1 MSAVAFALSVVA
13 GAGPWRA
20 PRGTTRRTHRPP
32 TVAIER
38 KQQPKSPGGV
48 SVAKVGTAGV
58 ARPPVV
64 RPEQEEPRVFK
75 TTPCDTTGRSH
86 HRTTLLGATAVCVVA
101 VGSGCDVASAREVVL
116 EFPAFP
122 PPGPSFG
129 LDLGSLPHV
138 DPLSFARF
146 TLSNPPVAVAA
157 SIAAYLVIPKL
168 AKVLTKFVLL
178 PAVVV
183 AVAVAVAENPQT
195 AASAASVAFNSAKD
209 HPKET
214 SAVVVAIAALALSP
228 YILLA
233 ALLALILSGAQVL
246 PDVVAQRFVPE
257 PMRQAGASVERLR
270 TAAEPGVAKARGALG
285 AVRSATDAAA
295 RERAQKAAK
304 AEAEAVASE
313 TAQAARVAK
322 REEATR
328 GRAEQAASAIDA
340 VQGKAA
346 AVAAAAAA
354 AAESASASAA
364 EAATNAAS
372 TARCAARE
380 TNEERV
386 QCVDEHRAERK
397 RTEATA
403 ERLRTTER
411 RAQADR
417 LLAESVKRAGAIPSL
432 RGKGPE
438 SG

>member
-1 MSAVAFALSVVA
+1 
-13 GAGPWRA
+13 
-20 PRGTTRRTHRPP
+20 
-32 TVAIER
+32 
-38 KQQPKSPGGV
+38 
-48 SVAKVGTAGV
+48 
-58 ARPPVV
+58 
-64 RPEQEEPRVFK
+64 
-75 TTPCDTTGRSH
+75 
-86 HRTTLLGATAVCVVA
+86 
-101 VGSGCDVASAREVVL
+101 
-116 EFPAFP
+116 
-122 PPGPSFG
+122 

-354 AAESASASAA
+354 AAA

-386 QCVDEHRAERK
+386 QCVDEQRAERK